1 MTLISPELWAAFL
14 LAVISY
20 AIIPGPG
27 TVYIAAQAVTR
38 EPGAAL
44 WGALGLHVGG
54 YAIVFGSAAGL
65 TVLFSAV
72 PVIYEGLKLL
82 GAAYIVWLGIRM
94 IHRGSTVDKEEQREP
109 IGKRHPVTFSQGV
122 LVEILNPTTVAF
134 YVAFLPQ
141 FIAPGGDLPVWGQF
155 LVLGVLVNLIF
166 SLGDVLTILVAME
179 LRATAS
185 SSDVLKRVSG
195 WIGGTVLVAMGVR
208 LAADRG

>member
-1 MTLISPELWAAFL
+1 MIPPELWAAFL
-14 LAVISY
+14 LAAVSY
-20 AIIPGPG
+20 AVVPGPG

-54 YAIVFGSAAGL
+54 YVIVFCSAAGL

-72 PVIYEGLKLL
+72 PVIYEALKLL

-94 IHRGSTVDKEEQREP
+94 IVRGSRAEEAGRGKPTE
-109 IGKRHPVTFSQGV
+109 KRHPVTFSQGV
-122 LVEILNPTTVAF
+122 LVEILNPTTVVF

-141 FIAPGGDLPVWGQF
+141 FIAPAGDLPVWSQF
-155 LVLGVLVNLIF
+155 LILGVLVNLIF
-166 SLGDVLTILVAME
+166 SLGDILTILVAIK

-185 SSDVLKRVSG
+185 GSEVLKRVSG

>member
-1 MTLISPELWAAFL
+1 MISPELWAAFL
-14 LAVISY
+14 LAAISY
-20 AIIPGPG
+20 AVVPGPG

-54 YAIVFGSAAGL
+54 YVIVFGSAAGL

-82 GAAYIVWLGIRM
+82 GAAYIVWLGFRM
-94 IHRGSTVDKEEQREP
+94 IFRGSRTEDEGQRAP
-109 IGKRHPVTFSQGV
+109 RKNRHPVTFSQGV
-122 LVEILNPTTVAF
+122 LVEILNPTTVVF

-141 FIAPGGDLPVWGQF
+141 FIAPDGSLPVWSQF
-155 LVLGVLVNLIF
+155 LVLGVLVNVIF
-166 SLGDVLTILVAME
+166 SLGDILTILVAVK
-179 LRATAS
+179 LRAKAS
-185 SSDVLKRVSG
+185 GSELVRRISG
-195 WIGGTVLVAMGVR
+195 WIGGTVLVAMGMR